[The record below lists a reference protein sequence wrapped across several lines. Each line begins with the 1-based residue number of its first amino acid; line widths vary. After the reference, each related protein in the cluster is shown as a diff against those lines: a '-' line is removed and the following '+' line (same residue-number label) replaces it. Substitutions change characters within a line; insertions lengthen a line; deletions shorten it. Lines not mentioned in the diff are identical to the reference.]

1 MRRKKRSKKFARA
14 REERRKQREKEREED
29 EQDARREFELLNP
42 GVATAEEKMKQA
54 MELEMKTKPE
64 NEHEYTLGEHQ
75 DLEIKVQP
83 MEESRIL
90 KGPSNPY
97 FQVEAEDEQD
107 PLFKRKHK
115 PLALPLGP
123 LEDEPTPNSTTKP
136 EIMMSEEVFN
146 RKVEHFK
153 KLLEKVP
160 SRKADLYNF
169 SLNWNA
175 LAQNRILDKKL
186 GPFIAKL
193 LTEYLGQ
200 DERSLVQMIAK
211 MVVNRE
217 EPAKIQ
223 QKVVQ
228 FLDVDA
234 EVFVKRMWRMLTFEH
249 LKLDVSSN

>member
-1 MRRKKRSKKFARA
+1 
-14 REERRKQREKEREED
+14 
-29 EQDARREFELLNP
+29 
-42 GVATAEEKMKQA
+42 
-54 MELEMKTKPE
+54 MELELKAKPE
-64 NEHEYTLGEHQ
+64 NEQEYTLGEHQ

-90 KGPSNPY
+90 KGQSNKY

-115 PLALPLGP
+115 PLALPVGP
-123 LEDEPTPNSTTKP
+123 IEEEPTINSKLTQDV
-136 EIMMSEEVFN
+136 MMTEEVFN
-146 RKVEHFK
+146 RKLGHLK

-160 SRKADLYNF
+160 SRKAELYNF

-175 LAQNRILDKKL
+175 LAQNRILDRKL

-249 LKLDVSSN
+249 LKLDVNSN